1 MSWRV
6 SLQTGCLDF
15 KSNYKETLA
24 ISDHFEIWR
33 LKPYRFS
40 IFPFLVF
47 QKLKNIK
54 NIITDNPEL
63 IWVDYLSPSS
73 TNLRLQL
80 NCGNF
85 TLTWAESDGSLWIG
99 ATSQA
104 TVPVATELFGFGSG
118 GFVRQSEAED
128 TMSDASSTGRW
139 ICFAISDPNSLV
151 ILEKGR
157 KVQEH
162 LEGQTFWNKA
172 QFWKI
177 HVWFV
182 CQSIQGNNEISLVF
196 RAGHAT
202 QRSHEG
208 VRRCWRSQLRLG
220 GTPTRE
226 R

>member
-54 NIITDNPEL
+54 KHNTWQP
-63 IWVDYLSPSS
+63 WVDLSWLPFTIFHQSEV
-73 TNLRLQL
+73 
-80 NCGNF
+80 GNF

-151 ILEKGR
+151 ILEQGR

-182 CQSIQGNNEISLVF
+182 CQSIQSNNEISLVF